1 MQPLSE
7 PRRKALEIA
16 QNYFR
21 RANLH
26 PSYLEWRSEAIENF
40 GFYDGS
46 GQWSET
52 EIARVRALNQVPL
65 TVNVIQGRVDSL
77 SGVEIQSRYRNAVQN
92 GSENPENDKLA
103 LGLTNWLYFVQK
115 DQKMPYKGS
124 LKFRDEIVCGIGWSG
139 QYQENGCFFYDYVHP
154 YNIIPDFDDLSPQF
168 DSMKF
173 VCRKRWVEPDVVRKT
188 WPKVSGYIDFSDP
201 TLCTTVY
208 SPELMDRSSNYTNST
223 NYTGYSQSRVLVIEV
238 QHKVPRKAFYGLD
251 TQGFYFET
259 FDEEKAEEMANSS
272 RDIAEKDSTQII
284 RTLFL
289 DNFLLETAPLNPNIP
304 GLKDFSY
311 IPCVWKRRTKTG
323 VPYGLVDC
331 MKSIQI
337 DSNTRITKALYLIN
351 SSKVFIKGK
360 LPAGMTV
367 KEINRQIKDPAS
379 AVMLPPDCEIEIKHN
394 DPLSNSQIAMVD
406 KYDGL
411 MQRVTGLY
419 DDLLGKQTNA
429 ESGVAQK
436 QRQISSVRNNV
447 FAFDNF
453 ADMKEREARFMLA
466 LFQGGDVE
474 NMLSQIVTEDQKET
488 IILNLVRTI
497 KGKKIVFNDVRT
509 LPVSLEIEEVPD
521 YKNSMEEN
529 RIALEN
535 LFSNPN
541 APIIIQS
548 PTLMKIFGIRDYEKV
563 SQEVRAAMMAQ
574 QQGQAQPISRGNP
587 TAQSPEQ
594 NMAYPGL

>member
-1 MQPLSE
+1 
-7 PRRKALEIA
+7 
-16 QNYFR
+16 
-21 RANLH
+21 
-26 PSYLEWRSEAIENF
+26 
-40 GFYDGS
+40 
-46 GQWSET
+46 
-52 EIARVRALNQVPL
+52 
-65 TVNVIQGRVDSL
+65 
-77 SGVEIQSRYRNAVQN
+77 
-92 GSENPENDKLA
+92 
-103 LGLTNWLYFVQK
+103 
-115 DQKMPYKGS
+115 
-124 LKFRDEIVCGIGWSG
+124 
-139 QYQENGCFFYDYVHP
+139 
-154 YNIIPDFDDLSPQF
+154 
-168 DSMKF
+168 
-173 VCRKRWVEPDVVRKT
+173 
-188 WPKVSGYIDFSDP
+188 
-201 TLCTTVY
+201 
-208 SPELMDRSSNYTNST
+208 
-223 NYTGYSQSRVLVIEV
+223 
-238 QHKVPRKAFYGLD
+238 
-251 TQGFYFET
+251 
-259 FDEEKAEEMANSS
+259 
-272 RDIAEKDSTQII
+272 
-284 RTLFL
+284 
-289 DNFLLETAPLNPNIP
+289 
-304 GLKDFSY
+304 
-311 IPCVWKRRTKTG
+311 
-323 VPYGLVDC
+323 
-331 MKSIQI
+331 
-337 DSNTRITKALYLIN
+337 
-351 SSKVFIKGK
+351 
-360 LPAGMTV
+360 MTV

-497 KGKKIVFNDVRT
+497 KGKKVVFNDVRT